1 MTGGV
6 PRGPR
11 SLEDAPDQDLV
22 ALVRAGDAAAYATLW
37 KRHSGSAYGVART
50 FTRLDADDLV
60 SEAFAKVLH
69 AIRAGGG
76 PVRAFRPYI
85 TMTVRNVARTLHV
98 REACLVDADLE
109 SRRTEVPNG
118 EVAAVVRFERDVT
131 LEAFNSLPERWQQ
144 VLWYSEVDGLKAG
157 TISRSLGIPA
167 NAVSALLVR
176 ARRAFRDAWVSAH
189 SAAGATPECA
199 ATIRDL
205 GAFVQH
211 RLSSRR
217 TAAVEAHLGTCENC
231 RGALAEVRHASSMI
245 LLLLPL
251 VAAAAAY
258 AAGVAADTAPQAL
271 RSQAAARTVAERA
284 AVGATSS
291 ASVPGGALVLG
302 WAAGIVLVGAM
313 TAGVVVGQE
322 TSSATA
328 SLFPSAVLSAM
339 PAGAGSKEDEGTT
352 APVGGDLRDVGA
364 FSDAPPEAWVALS
377 HTAKP
382 PEAGREAATPPLPAP
397 GPHPQD

>member
-1 MTGGV
+1 MTGRV
-6 PRGPR
+6 PRGHCSP
-11 SLEDAPDQDLV
+11 EDASDQDLV

-50 FTRLDADDLV
+50 FRHLDADDLV
-60 SEAFAKVLH
+60 SEAFVKVLD

-98 REACLVDADLE
+98 REASLVDADLE

-144 VLWYSEVDGLKAG
+144 VLWYSQVDGLKAG
-157 TISRSLGIPA
+157 AISRLLGIPA

-189 SAAGATPECA
+189 SAAASTPECA
-199 ATIRDL
+199 ATLRDL
-205 GAFVQH
+205 GAFVQR

-217 TAAVEAHLGTCENC
+217 KAAVEAHLRACESC
-231 RGALAEVRHASSMI
+231 QPALDEARHASSTI
-245 LLLLPL
+245 FILLPL
-251 VAAAAAY
+251 VAAAAAH
-258 AAGVAADTAPQAL
+258 AARTAVGPGAEAL
-271 RSQAAARTVAERA
+271 RSQAAQVAQITAERA
-284 AVGATSS
+284 ISASAPG
-291 ASVPGGALVLG
+291 ASVPGGILALG

-313 TAGVVVGQE
+313 TAGVAIGQSAVSETVSLIPSFVLPTTLSGVGAVGDE
-322 TSSATA
+322 GSTA
-328 SLFPSAVLSAM
+328 SFR
-339 PAGAGSKEDEGTT
+339 
-352 APVGGDLRDVGA
+352 GDLAA
-364 FSDAPPEAWVALS
+364 FSPARPEAWVALS
-377 HTAKP
+377 RSV
-382 PEAGREAATPPLPAP
+382 EAPTLQRPAAPNLRTFARE
-397 GPHPQD
+397 HRRQ

>member
-1 MTGGV
+1 MTGEAPHGH
-6 PRGPR
+6 R
-11 SLEDAPDQDLV
+11 SLEEVPDHDLV
-22 ALVRAGDAAAYATLW
+22 ALVRSGDAAAYATLW

-50 FTRLDADDLV
+50 FTHLDADDLV
-60 SEAFAKVLH
+60 SEAFVKVLH

-98 REACLVDADLE
+98 RESSLIDADLE

-118 EVAAVVRFERDVT
+118 EVAAVVRFERDVA

-157 TISRSLGIPA
+157 AISRFLGIPA

-189 SAAGATPECA
+189 SAAATTPECA
-199 ATIRDL
+199 ATVRDL

-217 TAAVEAHLGTCENC
+217 RAAVEAHLRSCENC
-231 RGALAEVRHASSMI
+231 RAALAEARHASSMI
-245 LLLLPL
+245 LVLLPL
-251 VAAAAAY
+251 VAAAAAH
-258 AAGVAADTAPQAL
+258 AARIAADTAPQAR
-271 RSQAAARTVAERA
+271 RSFAAALAPTKSATGVA
-284 AVGATSS
+284 TPST
-291 ASVPGGALVLG
+291 SVPGGTLVLG

-313 TAGVVVGQE
+313 TAGIVIGQGATSETASVRPVVVLPRFSGPE
-322 TSSATA
+322 S
-328 SLFPSAVLSAM
+328 
-339 PAGAGSKEDEGTT
+339 PAEQGERGVVSGEPLDA
-352 APVGGDLRDVGA
+352 GA
-364 FSDAPPEAWVALS
+364 FSEATPEAWVALS
-377 HTAKP
+377 RSIVP
-382 PEAGREAATPPLPAP
+382 PEAGTATAPPTRPEPEPDLR
-397 GPHPQD
+397 D

>member
-11 SLEDAPDQDLV
+11 SLEDAQDQDLV

-50 FTRLDADDLV
+50 FTHLDADDLV
-60 SEAFAKVLH
+60 SEAFVRVLD
-69 AIRAGGG
+69 AIKAGGG

-85 TMTVRNVARTLHV
+85 TMTVRNVARSLHV
-98 REACLVDADLE
+98 REASLVDADLE

-118 EVAAVVRFERDVT
+118 EDAAVVRFERDVT
-131 LEAFNSLPERWQQ
+131 LEAFDSLPERWQQ
-144 VLWYSEVDGLKAG
+144 VLWYSEVDGLKAA
-157 TISRSLGIPA
+157 TIGRIFGIPA

-189 SAAGATPECA
+189 SAAGATPECT

-205 GAFVQH
+205 GAFIQH

-217 TAAVEAHLGTCENC
+217 RGAVEAHLATCESC
-231 RGALAEVRHASSMI
+231 RAALAEARHASSMI

-251 VAAAAAY
+251 VTAAAAH
-258 AAGVAADTAPQAL
+258 AARVAADTAPQAL
-271 RSQAAARTVAERA
+271 GSLAAARVAAERA
-284 AVGATSS
+284 KSLPAAS
-291 ASVPGGALVLG
+291 ASVPGGTLVLG
-302 WAAGIVLVGAM
+302 WAAGAVLVGAM
-313 TAGVVVGQE
+313 TAGIVIGQGATSEAASVRPAVVLPAA
-322 TSSATA
+322 SSGAEPTEEEGATA
-328 SLFPSAVLSAM
+328 S
-339 PAGAGSKEDEGTT
+339 
-352 APVGGDLRDVGA
+352 VGGDLLDVGA

-377 HTAKP
+377 RTAKP
-382 PEAGREAATPPLPAP
+382 PEAERETAPAPLPEP
-397 GPHPQD
+397 DTDPHG